1 MSRPDW
7 NERYKTGIPPW
18 DTNTPDDHLV
28 QLIGTKTIPPG
39 KALEV
44 GCGTG
49 TNSIWL
55 AQQGFTVLGV
65 DIAQVA
71 IDLANQKKNDDSLS
85 CEFAVLDFIH
95 DDSLPQSFD
104 FVFDRGCFHSFDEE
118 NDRILF
124 AKNVSKVLNTDGIW
138 LSLVGSTEGDPRDSG
153 PPRRTA
159 RDIINAV
166 EPFLE
171 ILDLKSAYFQANL
184 PFSPK
189 AWLCMSR
196 KRKQPAQPSTRR

>member
-7 NERYKTGIPPW
+7 NERYITGSLPW
-18 DTNTPDDHLV
+18 DTNEPDDHLV
-28 QLIGTKTIPPG
+28 QLIESKTIPSG

-55 AQQGFTVLGV
+55 ASQGFDVLGV
-65 DIAQVA
+65 DVAQAA
-71 IDLANQKKNDDSLS
+71 IDMAKLKKKDSSLS
-85 CEFAVLDFIH
+85 CEFAALDFIH

-104 FVFDRGCFHSFDEE
+104 FVFDRGCFHSFDDEK
-118 NDRILF
+118 DRILF
-124 AKNVSKVLNTDGIW
+124 AKHVSEVLKTGGIW

-159 RDIINAV
+159 RDIVKAV
-166 EPFLE
+166 EPYLE
-171 ILDLKSAYFQANL
+171 IRELKSTYFRDNN
-184 PFSPK
+184 PFRPK

-196 KRKQPAQPSTRR
+196 KRKQPAHPSTRR